1 MSDSGFDTLNSFKSD
16 LTITPIGSLKPLTG
30 NQPLTGGTMSVLD
43 ADETAINNEKDII
56 NYDIASQAVDETPNW
71 NELALEYVNKMI
83 PVRQA
88 AEENASYIAAQLGLG
103 KRVTFDEAFN
113 ELQNQIGPLPKT
125 PGVQK
130 SLNYLVDS
138 LNARTPYKGAAG
150 IFDVLAQATGKYLE
164 RETAEKAANI
174 THILKMKEMA
184 ITQMQDVNAAML
196 AKESEFF
203 LKKMGIDDDYMQKY
217 MSFTGDLALKQAQ
230 FDMDTLKNKQEA
242 ALDLFKNPNRLFQ
255 NMTIVNP
262 DDTTDVVMTKK
273 VWNDQKGLYEFMM
286 PRTDQQG
293 NTVFDIPVPPNS
305 YLSPLEGPQ
314 TDAALAIKAPNF
326 GQASELIGDFNTL
339 GRAGDIVTNML
350 KIDEEALAS
359 GKSSRFG
366 VEGAFDYLKGETQYT
381 LRSLFNAINPGAG
394 DMFVAEGSTLYEKD
408 KARYPLPTGEDEL
421 FRSIEF
427 QAPKEGFIEKG
438 LTFIPGVSE
447 TKTVSRIASI
457 DDFFRPTTYTSLGYD
472 GDYARLKVQENLIVY
487 ALARALKPSGRLN
500 VDDIQRASQLVNLQG
515 FRSPEYVRAQLNEI
529 LRFIRTAQVDIFD
542 AGQYGDK
549 NIFDDPKYQTQVDK
563 YRQAIGELPPTIEPA
578 PNSNNTMDI
587 SPVQDPEDLTID
599 LEPEDLF
606 GGSV

>member
-184 ITQMQDVNAAML
+184 IQQMNDVNAAML

-262 DDTTDVVMTKK
+262 DDTTNVVMTKK
-273 VWNDQKGLYEFMM
+273 VWNDQKGIYEFMM

-438 LTFIPGVSE
+438 LTFLPGVSE

-549 NIFDDPKYQTQVDK
+549 NIFDDPKYKTQVDK

-606 GGSV
+606 GGNV